1 VGVPDGGRISAR
13 IIAAVGDGPTSW
25 DKVPDQ
31 LGVDQLDTDACA
43 VRGFLL
49 EDGELAWVD
58 QHGRPTAAA
67 GQSTPVFGREL
78 VRSTPTET
86 AVQRARRERRE
97 RTAA

>member
-1 VGVPDGGRISAR
+1 MPFDHAATEVPMIRASSN
-13 IIAAVGDGPTSW
+13 T
-25 DKVPDQ
+25 DK
-31 LGVDQLDTDACA
+31 LDTDACA
-43 VRGFLL
+43 VRAFLV

-67 GQSTPVFGREL
+67 GQSTPVFGRQL